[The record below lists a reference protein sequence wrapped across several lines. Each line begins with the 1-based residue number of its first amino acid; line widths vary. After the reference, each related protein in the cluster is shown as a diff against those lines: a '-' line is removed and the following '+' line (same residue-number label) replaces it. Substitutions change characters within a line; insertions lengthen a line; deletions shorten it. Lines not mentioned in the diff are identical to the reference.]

1 MKPTTAIIISNDG
14 IQTRTFEVGVTHTE
28 IHDMVGGWFD
38 CVRTNSL
45 IGYVHDTGLI
55 DGQHINFVATALFG
69 RILCGTCVV
78 FGAMNED
85 GEYDGDDHNVPENDL
100 RIIIHH
106 AETYRMWLQAIADK
120 RPAKKNTEYMN
131 GGLV

>member
-1 MKPTTAIIISNDG
+1 
-14 IQTRTFEVGVTHTE
+14 
-28 IHDMVGGWFD
+28 
-38 CVRTNSL
+38 
-45 IGYVHDTGLI
+45 LI

-85 GEYDGDDHNVPENDL
+85 GEYDGDDHNVPEDDL